1 MQETEI
7 HEWLEY
13 FCMEGHGWEF
23 FRKLESGYEI
33 YQSEQIAAESNLAL
47 RHRSSVNVSRL

>member
-1 MQETEI
+1 
-7 HEWLEY
+7 
-13 FCMEGHGWEF
+13 MEGHGWEF

-47 RHRSSVNVSRL
+47 RHRRSVNVSRL